1 MLFQST
7 RFPSP
12 LAQLLRQT
20 SRPIAHK
27 SPFPSL
33 RYSLPPR
40 SLCTATPTYTKQ
52 SASFLSSYRLAL
64 FAALPVT
71 ALTLSNLNLDSKVIR
86 CASDRSYATSPV
98 AAAAG
103 VAGSEYKEAESM
115 LNLRDLGV
123 RSKSCLSSVIVSM
136 N

>member
-1 MLFQST
+1 M
-7 RFPSP
+7 
-12 LAQLLRQT
+12 
-20 SRPIAHK
+20 
-27 SPFPSL
+27 
-33 RYSLPPR
+33 
-40 SLCTATPTYTKQ
+40 
-52 SASFLSSYRLAL
+52 
-64 FAALPVT
+64 
-71 ALTLSNLNLDSKVIR
+71 IR